1 MRLRHAF
8 ALLVAGCAAVLLQSP
23 VRAQDGAAPGPDA
36 ATPAASAVAPVPV
49 VQNVQGIGEVVV
61 TAQKRKQKLDDVGMT
76 ISAVSGSQL
85 ENLGVTDVSQLSAV
99 VSGFSGAE
107 TYTGYPVY
115 SLRGVNFNAAQISAP
130 PAVSVSI
137 DEAPLPYSQM
147 AAGMMFDIDRVE
159 VLKGP
164 QGTLY
169 GQNATGGSINL
180 IAARPTR
187 VFSAGAGAEINNFGQ
202 TMLNGYVSGPLGN
215 DLSARFAATT
225 TQMGAWQ
232 KGYYLNDRANGDQN
246 ALSARMSLDWK
257 PLERL
262 KVSFTFDGHVDHGE
276 LQQPQVSAV
285 TPVNPPGA
293 APGLIGY
300 PLPSS
305 DRDAGIPEG
314 FDTHASNQ
322 MYQAVLRA
330 DYTLADN
337 LTFTSLSDFV
347 HTQYSAPIN
356 LTGTAI
362 PIITYLSLGNISS
375 INQEFRL
382 SGAVPSMGVHYIVGA
397 NFQHDLI
404 FDAEEGTFIA
414 YSGLP
419 PGAGLDANYNLTN
432 RAAAAF
438 ANVDYDVI
446 SQLSLSAGLRFT
458 NTRQA
463 MDGCTFDGGNG
474 AAAAALGSI
483 ANAERQGAGLPATD
497 AYVPGG
503 CITINNT
510 GASPDYLPN
519 FAQVSQNQSNV
530 AWRGGVNYKPVKGT
544 LLYGLISRGY
554 KSGIFPVQNTIVD
567 TQVQPVKQEQLT
579 DYEVGMKSAL
589 FGRRLHLDAA
599 LFYYDYRDKQF
610 YTYVPTP
617 VVGAT
622 STLVNIPKSTVKGL
636 DFDFTA
642 NPLEGLTVRGG
653 LTYIDARVG
662 AYQSYNLNEQPE
674 DFDGK
679 QFNFAPPISAT
690 LDVQYEVP
698 VRGVLFAYLG
708 GGALYNSATYADL
721 GESPFTR
728 LPPYALYNLRAGF
741 ESEGKLHW
749 SAGLFVRNLTDKYYW
764 TSVGPAGDVYNR
776 FSGMPRTIGLTVSIG
791 M

>member
-1 MRLRHAF
+1 MSVRVLVLRLVGLAF
-8 ALLVAGCAAVLLQSP
+8 LLPLSQVCAQAATDPVAAA
-23 VRAQDGAAPGPDA
+23 AGDAAP
-36 ATPAASAVAPVPV
+36 PAQPASPQSASTL
-49 VQNVQGIGEVVV
+49 GEVVV
-61 TAQKRKQKLDDVGMT
+61 TAQKRKQKVDDIGMT
-76 ISAVSGSQL
+76 ITPVSAGQL
-85 ENLGVTDVSQLSAV
+85 ESLGITDVSQLSAV

-107 TYTGYPVY
+107 TYTGYPVF
-115 SLRGVNFNAAQISAP
+115 SLRGINFNAAQISAP

-147 AAGMMFDIDRVE
+147 AAGMMFDLDRVE

-187 VFSAGAGAEINNFGQ
+187 DFSAGAGAEVNNFGQ
-202 TMLNGYVSGPLGN
+202 TMLNGYISGPLDDKLG
-215 DLSARFAATT
+215 ARFAATT

-232 KGYYLNDRANGDQN
+232 KGYYLNDGKNGDQN
-246 ALSARMSLDWK
+246 EFSARGILDWK
-257 PLERL
+257 PLDRL
-262 KVSFTFDGHVDHGE
+262 KVSLQLDGHFDHGE
-276 LQQPQVSAV
+276 VQQPQLSAV
-285 TPVNPPGA
+285 TPVNPAGA

-300 PLPSS
+300 PPPGN
-305 DRDAGIPEG
+305 DRDVGIPSG

-322 MYQAVLRA
+322 MYQAVVRA
-330 DYTLADN
+330 DYTVNDD
-337 LTFTSLSDFV
+337 LTFTSLSDYI
-347 HTQYSAPIN
+347 HTEYSAPIN

-362 PIITYLSLGNISS
+362 PIIQYLSWGNIGS

-382 SGAVPSMGVHYIVGA
+382 TGKVADYGIHYIVGA
-397 NFQHDLI
+397 NYQHDLI
-404 FDAEEGTFIA
+404 TDAENGTFIA

-419 PGAGLDANYNLTN
+419 PGAGLDAIYNLTN

-438 ANVDYDVI
+438 ANIDYDL
-446 SQLSLSAGLRFT
+446 SRQLSFTAGLRYT
-458 NTRQA
+458 NTRQW

-474 AAAAALGSI
+474 ASAAALGGI
-483 ANAERQGAGLPATD
+483 ANAERQAAGLPATD

-510 GASPDYLPN
+510 GASPDYLPIRAN
-519 FAQVSQNQSNV
+519 VSQNQSNV
-530 AWRGGVNYKPVKGT
+530 AWRGGVNYKPVKST
-544 LLYGLISRGY
+544 LLYGLVSRGY

-567 TQVQPVKQEQLT
+567 TQIQPVKQEQLT
-579 DYEVGMKSAL
+579 DYEAGIKSAL

-599 LFYYDYRDKQF
+599 VFYYDYRDKQF

-642 NPLEGLTVRGG
+642 IPFEGVTVRGG

-679 QFNFAPPISAT
+679 QFNFSPPLSAT
-690 LDVQYEVP
+690 LDAQYEVP
-698 VRGVLFAYLG
+698 VRDQLLAYFG

-728 LPPYALYNLRAGF
+728 LPPYVIANLRAGV
-741 ESEGKLHW
+741 ECTARRHW
-749 SAGLFVRNLTDKYYW
+749 SVGFFVRNLTDKYYW

-776 FSGMPRTIGLTVSIG
+776 FAGMPRTFGLTASIG